1 MRKFTPFKSSSTK
14 TVQVHEST
22 YTLQHKIAD
31 GSQGTIFLARVLHD
45 EFAVA
50 DTVVIKKTVPVS
62 AERLTEARREIALLK
77 SLQHEHLVGYI
88 TSEEVQRINDTKELQ
103 AEVYLVMKHYP
114 GGTLLDY
121 AVARKAK
128 GEALLEFEILNI
140 MSQIAR
146 ALEFLHDQKPP
157 IAHRDIKL
165 ENILLDIDAQNAY
178 LCDFGSCSKQS
189 TRCETKEERQQM
201 EAIVLR
207 GTTPLYR
214 APELCDLYTGQLI
227 NEKVDVWAFGCAL
240 FALGFHTHAFEG
252 GSDLAIISGKLNF
265 PETHNMSD
273 EYIRL
278 VRWALTL
285 DPEARPPIRNVAQ
298 FMDSIK
304 TVTKALS
311 RQKSK
316 GTTAQPPTLAQMER
330 QQHLGTYLRT
340 RESTN
345 VSTKQITHDFA
356 SKVNVS
362 PTASL
367 ASSRSKSASDAAKDR
382 LARRRGQEL
391 TSDTSSGS
399 STQPFVTSSQ
409 NYQNENLD
417 IIYTSGEPP
426 RAVCT
431 FSTPTEFDPLHAS
444 SSSAV
449 SSQHHQHFSSP
460 NSTVMPGVHQSDNL
474 RYQGQLPTMAQTST
488 HFDAFDPFAV
498 STFTPQPPNT
508 RDTFRTSLSHPQAS
522 NMSNSHAFAQQ
533 GPNRLDCDLPSEYNQ
548 ETSSQNRGEIPGAH
562 NEDNCSNTTGLP
574 ISWFDPFA

>member
-1 MRKFTPFKSSSTK
+1 
-14 TVQVHEST
+14 
-22 YTLQHKIAD
+22 
-31 GSQGTIFLARVLHD
+31 
-45 EFAVA
+45 
-50 DTVVIKKTVPVS
+50 
-62 AERLTEARREIALLK
+62 
-77 SLQHEHLVGYI
+77 LVGYI

-146 ALEFLHDQKPP
+146 ALEFLHDQTPP

-304 TVTKALS
+304 TVTKTLS

-345 VSTKQITHDFA
+345 VSTEQITHDFA
-356 SKVNVS
+356 LKVNVS

-367 ASSRSKSASDAAKDR
+367 ASSRNKSASDAAKDR

-409 NYQNENLD
+409 NHQNENLD

-474 RYQGQLPTMAQTST
+474 RFQGQLPTMAQTST